1 MSCQTPEEK
10 IALSFS
16 PQVPIR
22 SFFLSSRLIFC
33 FSFAGAVDETQTFY
47 KLSRSST
54 PELYAQPLTHPL
66 FRGPVLS
73 LLGQGD
79 REHEPQVLMLGEV
92 PKLPRCL
99 LPQELHPVTPKCLGF
114 CHAYAVNVG
123 GL

>member
-54 PELYAQPLTHPL
+54 PELYAQPLTYPL
-66 FRGPVLS
+66 FRRAS
-73 LLGQGD
+73 LVSIGAG
-79 REHEPQVLMLGEV
+79 
-92 PKLPRCL
+92 
-99 LPQELHPVTPKCLGF
+99 
-114 CHAYAVNVG
+114 
-123 GL
+123 